1 MNALKFFGLLAFWIS
16 ISTVRSQSV
25 LEQYIAEGLQ
35 NNQQLLQESLE
46 VTSSQL
52 ALSESKGL
60 FLPTVNLQSDYT
72 LADGG
77 RTINFPIGDLLNPV
91 YGSLNQ
97 LTGTDQF
104 PTIENVNEQF
114 FPNNFHDTKVR
125 IIQPLFNSDI
135 YYNQKAQ
142 QQLLKASEAK
152 RAAYEEELKKEIKVA
167 YYNYWQAVEAIRI
180 YESNQELLEALVD
193 FNKKR
198 YREDQ
203 ITLDEV
209 YRSQFELAQ
218 LQADMSAAQADEA
231 TAKAYFNFLL
241 NKAHDATIEEDPS
254 LTIGTLITENSS
266 VSYEDAMRRRQ
277 ELNQIRFAQEAQ
289 FQAIRLAQ
297 GTRLPQVNAVFDMGY
312 QGEDY
317 RFGSEENYWL
327 LNLGFSWSIFKGFR
341 ARRQVEQAKVFL
353 DIIESREQQLRR
365 QIALEVTRANSS
377 FTAAKNQYRSQ
388 ELAQKSAEKSFDI
401 MSSKYRESQAL
412 LVQYLDARSVA
423 LTSRLQLN
431 LSKYRLLASKAQLDR
446 ALAY

>member
-1 MNALKFFGLLAFWIS
+1 MNAFKLFGLLAFWIS
-16 ISTVRSQSV
+16 ISSVKSQSV
-25 LEQYIAEGLQ
+25 LEQYVAEGLQ
-35 NNQQLLQESLE
+35 NNQQLLQESLD

-91 YGSLNQ
+91 YGTLNQ
-97 LTGTDQF
+97 LTASDQF

-152 RAAYEEELKKEIKVA
+152 KAAYEEELKKEIKVA
-167 YYNYWQAVEAIRI
+167 FYNYWQAVEAIRI
-180 YESNQELLEALVD
+180 YEANQELLEALVD
-193 FNKKR
+193 FNQKR

-218 LQADMSAAQADEA
+218 LQADLSATEADEA

-241 NKAHDATIEEDPS
+241 NKEHDAAIEDDPS
-254 LTIGTLITENSS
+254 LTIGSLITENNL

-341 ARRQVEQAKVFL
+341 AKRQVEQAKVSL
-353 DIIESREQQLRR
+353 DIIESQEQQLRR

-377 FTAAKNQYRSQ
+377 FIAAKKQYRSQ
-388 ELAQKSAEKSFDI
+388 ELAQKSADKSFDI

>member
-1 MNALKFFGLLAFWIS
+1 MNAFKFFGLITLWTITLGAQ
-16 ISTVRSQSV
+16 SQSV
-25 LEQYIAEGLQ
+25 LEQYLAEGLQ
-35 NNQQLLQESLE
+35 NNQRLIQESLE

-97 LTGTDQF
+97 LTGSDQF

-142 QQLLKASEAK
+142 QHLLKASEAK
-152 RAAYEEELKKEIKVA
+152 KAAYEEELKKEIRVA

-180 YESNQELLEALVD
+180 YESNEELLEALVN
-193 FNKKR
+193 FNQKR
-198 YREDQ
+198 HQEDQ

-241 NKAHDATIEEDPS
+241 NKEHDAAIEEDPA
-254 LTIGTLITENSS
+254 LTIGSLITENNL

-277 ELNQIRFAQEAQ
+277 ELEQIRFAQEAQ

-327 LNLGFSWSIFKGFR
+327 LNLGFSWSLFKGFR
-341 ARRQVEQAKVFL
+341 AKRQVEQAKVSL
-353 DIIESREQQLRR
+353 DIIESQEQQLRR
-365 QIALEVTRANSS
+365 QIALEVTRANSA
-377 FTAAKNQYRSQ
+377 FIAAKKQYRSQ

-423 LTSRLQLN
+423 LSSRLQLN

>member
-1 MNALKFFGLLAFWIS
+1 MNVFKYFGLLVTWLVTSA
-16 ISTVRSQSV
+16 TVAQSV
-25 LEQYIAEGLQ
+25 LDQYIAEGLK
-35 NNQQLLQESLE
+35 NNQQLLQESLT
-46 VTSSQL
+46 VTSNQL

-91 YGSLNQ
+91 YGTLNQ
-97 LTGTDQF
+97 VTGTDQF
-104 PTIENVNEQF
+104 PSIENVNEQF

-142 QQLLKASEAK
+142 QQLLRASEAK
-152 RAAYEEELKKEIKVA
+152 KAAYESELKKEIKVA
-167 YYNYWQAVEAIRI
+167 YYNYWQAVEAIHI
-180 YESNQELLEALVD
+180 YKSNQELLEALVD
-193 FNKKR
+193 FNQKR
-198 YREDQ
+198 HREDQ
-203 ITLDEV
+203 VTLDEV
-209 YRSQFELAQ
+209 YRAQFELAQ
-218 LQADMSAAQADEA
+218 LQADLSTAEANEA
-231 TAKAYFNFLL
+231 TSKAYFNFLL
-241 NKAHDATIEEDPS
+241 NKEHDAPIEEDPA
-254 LTIGTLITENSS
+254 LTLGSLITEDIL
-266 VSYEDAMRRRQ
+266 VSYEDAMGRRQ

-289 FQAIRLAQ
+289 FQAIRMAQ

-312 QGEDY
+312 QGENY
-317 RFGSEENYWL
+317 RFSSEENYWL
-327 LNLGFSWSIFKGFR
+327 LNLGFSWSLFKGFR
-341 ARRQVEQAKVFL
+341 AKRQVEHAKVSL
-353 DIIESREQQLRR
+353 NIIESQEQQLRR

-377 FTAAKNQYRSQ
+377 FQAAKKQYRSQ
-388 ELAQKSAEKSFDI
+388 ELAQKSADKSFDI

-431 LSKYRLLASKAQLDR
+431 LSKYRVLASKAQLDR

>member
-1 MNALKFFGLLAFWIS
+1 MNALKYFGLLAIWVF
-16 ISTVRSQSV
+16 STASFAQSV
-25 LEQYIAEGLQ
+25 LDQYIAEGLQ
-35 NNQQLLQESLE
+35 NNQQLLQESLA

-91 YGSLNQ
+91 YGTLNQ

-114 FPNNFHDTKVR
+114 FPNNFHDTKIRV
-125 IIQPLFNSDI
+125 IQPLFNSDI

-152 RAAYEEELKKEIKVA
+152 KAAYEEELRKEIKVA

-180 YESNQELLEALVD
+180 YESNQELLKALVD
-193 FNKKR
+193 FNQKR
-198 YREDQ
+198 HREDQ
-203 ITLDEV
+203 VTLDEV
-209 YRSQFELAQ
+209 YRAQFELAQ
-218 LQADMSAAQADEA
+218 LQADLSAAQANEA

-241 NKAHDATIEEDPS
+241 NKEHDTPIQEDTS
-254 LTIGTLITENSS
+254 LTIGSLIADDIP
-266 VSYEDAMRRRQ
+266 VSYEEALRRRQ
-277 ELNQIRFAQEAQ
+277 ELNQIRFSQEAQ
-289 FQAIRLAQ
+289 YQAIRMAQ

-341 ARRQVEQAKVFL
+341 AKRQVEQAKVSL
-353 DIIESREQQLRR
+353 YIIESQEQQLRR
-365 QIALEVTRANSS
+365 QIALEVTRTNSA
-377 FTAAKNQYRSQ
+377 FVAAKKQYRSQ
-388 ELAQKSAEKSFDI
+388 ELAQKSANKSFEI

-423 LTSRLQLN
+423 LTSELQLN
-431 LSKYRLLASKAQLDR
+431 LSKYRLLATKAALDR

>member
-1 MNALKFFGLLAFWIS
+1 MDLLKYFGLFTLWLTAS
-16 ISTVRSQSV
+16 VAASQSV
-25 LEQYIAEGLQ
+25 LDRYIAEGLK
-35 NNQQLLQESLE
+35 NNQQLLQESLA

-91 YGSLNQ
+91 YNTLNQ
-97 LTGTDQF
+97 MTGTDQF

-114 FPNNFHDTKVR
+114 FPNNFHDTKIR

-135 YYNQKAQ
+135 YYHQKAQ

-152 RAAYEEELKKEIKVA
+152 KAAYEAELTKEIKVA

-180 YESNQELLEALVD
+180 YGSNQELLEALVD
-193 FNKKR
+193 FNQKR
-198 YREDQ
+198 HREDQ
-203 ITLDEV
+203 VTLDEV
-209 YRSQFELAQ
+209 YRAQFELAQ
-218 LQADMSAAQADEA
+218 LQADISAARADEA

-241 NKAHDATIEEDPS
+241 NKDHDATIEVDPS
-254 LTIGTLITENSS
+254 LTIGTLINEENR
-266 VSYEDAMRRRQ
+266 VSYEDALNRRQ

-341 ARRQVEQAKVFL
+341 AKRQVEQAKVSL
-353 DIIESREQQLRR
+353 DIIESQKQQLKR

-377 FTAAKNQYRSQ
+377 FNAAKQQYRSQ
-388 ELAQKSAEKSFDI
+388 ELAHKSADKSFDI
-401 MSSKYRESQAL
+401 MSSKYRESQVL
-412 LVQYLDARSVA
+412 LVQYLDARTVA
-423 LTSRLQLN
+423 LSARLQLN

>member
-1 MNALKFFGLLAFWIS
+1 MNVLKYFGLITFWLTS
-16 ISTVRSQSV
+16 SFVQSQSV
-25 LEQYIAEGLQ
+25 LDQYIAEGLQ
-35 NNQQLLQESLE
+35 NNQQLLQESLA
-46 VTSSQL
+46 VTSNQL

-91 YGSLNQ
+91 YSTLNQ
-97 LTGTDQF
+97 MTGTDQF
-104 PTIENVNEQF
+104 PTIDNVNEQF
-114 FPNNFHDTKVR
+114 FPNNFHDTKIRV
-125 IIQPLFNSDI
+125 IQPLFNSDI

-152 RAAYEEELKKEIKVA
+152 KAAYEEELKKEIKVA
-167 YYNYWQAVEAIRI
+167 YYNYWQAVEAVRI

-193 FNKKR
+193 FNQKR
-198 YREDQ
+198 HREDQ
-203 ITLDEV
+203 VTLDEV
-209 YRSQFELAQ
+209 YRAQFELAQ
-218 LQADMSAAQADEA
+218 LQADLSAAQADEA

-241 NKAHDATIEEDPS
+241 NKEHNASIEEDPT
-254 LTIGTLITENSS
+254 LTIGSLINADNQ
-266 VSYEDAMRRRQ
+266 VSYEEALQRRQ

-341 ARRQVEQAKVFL
+341 AKRQVEQAKVSL
-353 DIIESREQQLRR
+353 DIIESQEQQLRR
-365 QIALEVTRANSS
+365 QIALEVTRANSALI
-377 FTAAKNQYRSQ
+377 AAKKQYQSQ
-388 ELAQKSAEKSFDI
+388 ELAQKSADKSFDI
-401 MSSKYRESQAL
+401 MSSKYQESQAL

>member
-1 MNALKFFGLLAFWIS
+1 MDLLKYFGLFTLWLTAS
-16 ISTVRSQSV
+16 VAASQSV
-25 LEQYIAEGLQ
+25 LDRYIAEGLK
-35 NNQQLLQESLE
+35 NNQQLLQESLA

-91 YGSLNQ
+91 YNTLNQ
-97 LTGTDQF
+97 MTGTDQF

-114 FPNNFHDTKVR
+114 FPNNFHDTKIR

-135 YYNQKAQ
+135 YYHQKAQ

-152 RAAYEEELKKEIKVA
+152 KAAYEAELTKEIKVA

-180 YESNQELLEALVD
+180 YGSNQELLEALVD
-193 FNKKR
+193 FNQKR
-198 YREDQ
+198 HREDQ
-203 ITLDEV
+203 VTLDEV
-209 YRSQFELAQ
+209 YRAQFELAQ
-218 LQADMSAAQADEA
+218 LQADISAARADEA

-241 NKAHDATIEEDPS
+241 NKDHDATIEVDPS
-254 LTIGTLITENSS
+254 LTIGTLINEENR
-266 VSYEDAMRRRQ
+266 VSYEDALNRRQ

-341 ARRQVEQAKVFL
+341 AKRQVEQAKVSL
-353 DIIESREQQLRR
+353 DIIESQEQQLKR

-377 FTAAKNQYRSQ
+377 FNAAKQQYRSQ
-388 ELAQKSAEKSFDI
+388 ELAHKSADKSFDI
-401 MSSKYRESQAL
+401 MSSKYRESQVL
-412 LVQYLDARSVA
+412 LVQYLDARTVA
-423 LTSRLQLN
+423 LSARLQLN

>member
-1 MNALKFFGLLAFWIS
+1 MNLFKYWGLLVAWLIAP
-16 ISTVRSQSV
+16 VAMSQSV
-25 LEQYIAEGLQ
+25 LDQYITEGLQ
-35 NNQQLLQESLE
+35 NNQQLLQESLA

-52 ALSESKGL
+52 ALSEANGL
-60 FLPTVNLQSDYT
+60 YLPTVNLQSDYT

-91 YGSLNQ
+91 YGTLNQ
-97 LTGTDQF
+97 MTGTDQF

-142 QQLLKASEAK
+142 EQLLKASEAK
-152 RAAYEEELKKEIKVA
+152 QAAYETELKKEIKVA
-167 YYNYWQAVEAIRI
+167 YYNYWQAVEAVRI
-180 YESNQELLEALVD
+180 YASSQELLEALVD
-193 FNKKR
+193 FNQKR

-209 YRSQFELAQ
+209 YRAQAELAQ
-218 LQADMSAAQADEA
+218 LQADLSLAQADEA

-241 NKAHDATIEEDPS
+241 DRDYGMEILEDPTMRVGS
-254 LTIGTLITENSS
+254 LATARNE
-266 VSYEDAMRRRQ
+266 VSYEDALGRRQ

-289 FQAIRLAQ
+289 FQAIKMAQ

-312 QGEDY
+312 QGEGY

-327 LNLGFSWSIFKGFR
+327 LNLGFSWSVFKGFR
-341 ARRQVEQAKVFL
+341 AKRQVEQAKVSL
-353 DIIESREQQLRR
+353 DIIDSQEQQLKR
-365 QIALEVTRANSS
+365 QIALEVTRANST
-377 FTAAKNQYRSQ
+377 FHAARQQYRSQ
-388 ELAQKSAEKSFDI
+388 EFARKSADKSFEI
-401 MSSKYRESQAL
+401 MSSKYREAQAL
-412 LVQYLDARSVA
+412 LVQYLDARSSA
-423 LTSRLQLN
+423 LNASLQLN
-431 LSKYRLLASKAQLDR
+431 LAKYRLLASKAQLDR